1 MNNSLL
7 KYTTRIG
14 DNCLILGQ
22 RMSMWCSNGP
32 TLEEDIALANISLD
46 LFGQA
51 NAFYSYSEELNSKKT
66 ADDLAFKRNS
76 TEFLN
81 YQLIELEN
89 TDFGYTIVRNF
100 LFDTFQFLF
109 YNKLKESTDQ
119 NLSDIAHKS
128 IKEVKYHLRH
138 SKNWLLRLGDG
149 TEESNKKVQNALNNI
164 WQYTGELFEIDEID
178 KEMIKK
184 GVGVDTLAFR
194 AEWEKMIKEVIS
206 AANLK
211 IPKNIVMQTGGKKG
225 IHTKHLETLLN
236 EMQYIPR
243 KYTDA
248 KW

>member
-1 MNNSLL
+1 MNSSLL

-51 NAFYSYSEELNSKKT
+51 NGFYLYAEELNKKQT
-66 ADDLAFKRNS
+66 ADDLAFKRNAK
-76 TEFLN
+76 EFLN
-81 YQLIELEN
+81 YQLVEIEN
-89 TDFGYTIVRNF
+89 KDFGHTIVRNF

-109 YNKLKESTDQ
+109 YQNLKESKDQ
-119 NLSDIAHKS
+119 TLSDIAHKA

-149 TEESNKKVQNALNNI
+149 TSISNEKVQKSLNII

-178 KEMIKK
+178 KEMIEKGIGIDTTLFKSEWIKTTSDIIKK
-184 GVGVDTLAFR
+184 
-194 AEWEKMIKEVIS
+194 
-206 AANLK
+206 ANLK
-211 IPKNIVMQTGGKKG
+211 IPENITMQTGGKKG
-225 IHTKHLETLLN
+225 IHTEHLAPLLT

-243 KYTDA
+243 KYADA